1 VEELKTNT
9 EQKFRKML
17 VDSYI
22 DPSAKPPE
30 PPMVFSKGYYYEGGK
45 QNAIPICTKGNF
57 SFIYAEEKRKKTFL
71 VSLFCMAYLK
81 PNNKYVGDIE
91 THINEGK
98 IVHFDTEQ
106 SEYHAHRV
114 FSRGYRVCNDIKRY
128 QTFGLRKY
136 SWKERLDF
144 IDWYLYSYDNIGFV
158 IIDGIADLCK
168 DTNDKEA
175 SEEISQRLLT
185 WTEDLDVHIMT
196 IIHANPNS
204 DRAKGH
210 LGTSLTEDLDVHI
223 MTIIHANPNSDR
235 AKGHLG
241 TSLGAKCETKIF
253 LDLIDRNNVLVTCKS
268 SRNSG
273 FEDFAF
279 NVDNTGMPNVLE
291 EIPERLDADKY
302 INV

>member
-1 VEELKTNT
+1 MEELKTNT

-45 QNAIPICTKGNF
+45 QNPIPVCTKGNF

-81 PNNKYVGDIE
+81 PNNEYVGDIE
-91 THINEGK
+91 THINNGK

-114 FSRGYRVCNDIKRY
+114 FSRGYRVCNDIKKY

-210 LGTSLTEDLDVHI
+210 LGTSL
-223 MTIIHANPNSDR
+223 
-235 AKGHLG
+235 
-241 TSLGAKCETKIF
+241 GAKCETKIF

-279 NVDNTGMPNVLE
+279 NVDNTGMPNILD

>member
-1 VEELKTNT
+1 MEELKTNT

-45 QNAIPICTKGNF
+45 QNPIPVCTKGNF

-81 PNNKYVGDIE
+81 PNNEYVGDIE
-91 THINEGK
+91 THINNGK

-114 FSRGYRVCNDIKRY
+114 FSRGYRVCNDIKKY

-210 LGTSLTEDLDVHI
+210 LGTSL
-223 MTIIHANPNSDR
+223 
-235 AKGHLG
+235 
-241 TSLGAKCETKIF
+241 GAKCETKMF

-279 NVDNTGMPNVLE
+279 NVDNTGMPNILD
-291 EIPERLDADKY
+291 EIPERLDGDKY

>member
-1 VEELKTNT
+1 MEELKTNT

-81 PNNKYVGDIE
+81 PNNEYVGDIE
-91 THINEGK
+91 THLNEGK

-210 LGTSLTEDLDVHI
+210 LGTSL
-223 MTIIHANPNSDR
+223 
-235 AKGHLG
+235 
-241 TSLGAKCETKIF
+241 GAKCETKIF

>member
-1 VEELKTNT
+1 MEELKTNT

-45 QNAIPICTKGNF
+45 QNPIPVCTKGNF

-210 LGTSLTEDLDVHI
+210 LGTSL
-223 MTIIHANPNSDR
+223 
-235 AKGHLG
+235 
-241 TSLGAKCETKIF
+241 GAKCETKIF

>member
-1 VEELKTNT
+1 MEELKTNT

-45 QNAIPICTKGNF
+45 QNPIPVCTKGNF

-81 PNNKYVGDIE
+81 PNNEYVGDIE
-91 THINEGK
+91 THINNGK

-114 FSRGYRVCNDIKRY
+114 FSRGYRVCNDIKKY

-210 LGTSLTEDLDVHI
+210 LGTSL
-223 MTIIHANPNSDR
+223 
-235 AKGHLG
+235 
-241 TSLGAKCETKIF
+241 GAKCETKIF

-291 EIPERLDADKY
+291 EIPERLDGDKY

>member
-81 PNNKYVGDIE
+81 PNNEYVGDIE
-91 THINEGK
+91 THLNEGK

-210 LGTSLTEDLDVHI
+210 LGTSL
-223 MTIIHANPNSDR
+223 
-235 AKGHLG
+235 
-241 TSLGAKCETKIF
+241 GAKCETKIF

>member
-1 VEELKTNT
+1 MEELKTNT

-81 PNNKYVGDIE
+81 PNNEYVGDIE

-210 LGTSLTEDLDVHI
+210 LGTSL
-223 MTIIHANPNSDR
+223 
-235 AKGHLG
+235 
-241 TSLGAKCETKIF
+241 GAKCETKIF

>member
-1 VEELKTNT
+1 MEELKTNT

-45 QNAIPICTKGNF
+45 QNPIPVCTKGNF

-81 PNNKYVGDIE
+81 PNNEYVGDIE
-91 THINEGK
+91 THINNGK

-114 FSRGYRVCNDIKRY
+114 FSRGYRVCNDIKKY

-210 LGTSLTEDLDVHI
+210 LGTSL
-223 MTIIHANPNSDR
+223 
-235 AKGHLG
+235 
-241 TSLGAKCETKIF
+241 GAKCETKIF

-279 NVDNTGMPNVLE
+279 NVDNTGMPNILD
-291 EIPERLDADKY
+291 EIPERLDGDKY

>member
-1 VEELKTNT
+1 MEELKTNT

-45 QNAIPICTKGNF
+45 QNPIPICTKGNF

-81 PNNKYVGDIE
+81 PNNEYVGDIE

-210 LGTSLTEDLDVHI
+210 LGTSL
-223 MTIIHANPNSDR
+223 
-235 AKGHLG
+235 
-241 TSLGAKCETKIF
+241 GAKCETKIF

>member
-45 QNAIPICTKGNF
+45 QNPIPVCTKGNF

-81 PNNKYVGDIE
+81 PNNEYVGDIE
-91 THINEGK
+91 THINNGK

-114 FSRGYRVCNDIKRY
+114 FSRGYRVCNDIKKY

-210 LGTSLTEDLDVHI
+210 LGTSL
-223 MTIIHANPNSDR
+223 
-235 AKGHLG
+235 
-241 TSLGAKCETKIF
+241 GAKCETKIF

-273 FEDFAF
+273 SEDFAF
-279 NVDNTGMPNVLE
+279 NVDITGMTNILD
-291 EIPERLDADKY
+291 EIPERLDGDKY

>member
-1 VEELKTNT
+1 MEELKTNT

-45 QNAIPICTKGNF
+45 QNPIPICTKGNF

-210 LGTSLTEDLDVHI
+210 LGTSL
-223 MTIIHANPNSDR
+223 
-235 AKGHLG
+235 
-241 TSLGAKCETKIF
+241 GAKCETKIF

>member
-1 VEELKTNT
+1 MEELKTNT

-210 LGTSLTEDLDVHI
+210 LGS
-223 MTIIHANPNSDR
+223 
-235 AKGHLG
+235 
-241 TSLGAKCETKIF
+241 SLGAKCETKIF

>member
-1 VEELKTNT
+1 
-9 EQKFRKML
+9 
-17 VDSYI
+17 
-22 DPSAKPPE
+22 
-30 PPMVFSKGYYYEGGK
+30 MVFSKGYYYEGGK

-210 LGTSLTEDLDVHI
+210 LGTSL
-223 MTIIHANPNSDR
+223 
-235 AKGHLG
+235 
-241 TSLGAKCETKIF
+241 GAKCETKIF

>member
-45 QNAIPICTKGNF
+45 QNPIPVCTKGNF

-81 PNNKYVGDIE
+81 PNNEYVGDIE
-91 THINEGK
+91 THINNGK

-114 FSRGYRVCNDIKRY
+114 FSRGYRVCNDIKKY

-210 LGTSLTEDLDVHI
+210 LGTSL
-223 MTIIHANPNSDR
+223 
-235 AKGHLG
+235 
-241 TSLGAKCETKIF
+241 GAKCETKMF

-279 NVDNTGMPNVLE
+279 NVDNTGMPNILD
-291 EIPERLDADKY
+291 EIPERLDGDKY

>member
-1 VEELKTNT
+1 MEELKTNT

-45 QNAIPICTKGNF
+45 QNPIPVCTKGNF

-81 PNNKYVGDIE
+81 PNNEYVGDIE
-91 THINEGK
+91 THLNEGK

-210 LGTSLTEDLDVHI
+210 LGTSL
-223 MTIIHANPNSDR
+223 
-235 AKGHLG
+235 
-241 TSLGAKCETKIF
+241 GAKCETKIF